1 MNNKEI
7 ITKND
12 GLCLL
17 EDDERVFIIKNDG
30 AYMSAEEMQE
40 LGAKMLLTAE
50 KYGKAITAFNDSRGA
65 NNESQF

>member
-30 AYMSAEEMQE
+30 AYMSAEEMQK

-50 KYGKAITAFNDSRGA
+50 KYGKAIAAFNDSRGGK
-65 NNESQF
+65 Q

>member
-30 AYMSAEEMQE
+30 AYMSAEEMQK

-50 KYGKAITAFNDSRGA
+50 KYGNAIATFNGNRRVK
-65 NNESQF
+65 Q

>member
-50 KYGKAITAFNDSRGA
+50 KYGNAIAAFNDSRGA